1 MKLYYAPGACS
12 LAPHI
17 VAREAGLALDI
28 ERVDL
33 KNRTTESG
41 QSFAAINPKGYVP
54 ALGLANG
61 EVLTEVSAL
70 VQYLAEQAP
79 AAGLMPQAG
88 SPERYRAL
96 EWIGFVSTE
105 IHKGF
110 GALWNPASP
119 DEVKQAARDRLFQRF
134 ALVDKH
140 LAGKSYLMGDTFTAA
155 DAYLF
160 AVTNWTNFHGMSLEA
175 YANLTAFMAR
185 MAARPKVQEA
195 LRAEGLLKQA
205 A

>member
-54 ALGLANG
+54 ALGLPNG

-70 VQYLAEQAP
+70 VQYLAARSATARSNGSASSRPRSTRASAP
-79 AAGLMPQAG
+79 CGTRP
-88 SPERYRAL
+88 AL
-96 EWIGFVSTE
+96 
-105 IHKGF
+105 K
-110 GALWNPASP
+110 
-119 DEVKQAARDRLFQRF
+119 K
-134 ALVDKH
+134 
-140 LAGKSYLMGDTFTAA
+140 
-155 DAYLF
+155 
-160 AVTNWTNFHGMSLEA
+160 
-175 YANLTAFMAR
+175 
-185 MAARPKVQEA
+185 
-195 LRAEGLLKQA
+195 
-205 A
+205 

>member
-1 MKLYYAPGACS
+1 MQLYYAPGACS

-79 AAGLMPQAG
+79 EAGLMPQAG

-96 EWIGFVSTE
+96 EWIGFISTE

-110 GALWNPASP
+110 GPLWNPATP

-140 LAGKSYLMGDTFTAA
+140 LSAKSYLMGEAFTAA

-160 AVTNWTNFHGMSLEA
+160 AVTNWTNFHGMSLEV
-175 YANLTAFMAR
+175 YPNLTAFMAR
-185 MAARPKVQEA
+185 VAARPKVQEA

>member
-1 MKLYYAPGACS
+1 MKLYYSSGACS

-54 ALGLANG
+54 ALGLPNG

-70 VQYLAEQAP
+70 VQYLAEQKP
-79 AAGLMPQAG
+79 ESRLMPQVG

-96 EWIGFVSTE
+96 EWLGFISTE

-110 GALWNPASP
+110 GPLWNPSTTP
-119 DEVKQAARDRLFQRF
+119 EARDAAIANLSKKFDFLEKQ
-134 ALVDKH
+134 LGD
-140 LAGKSYLMGDTFTAA
+140 GSYLTGQAFTIA
-155 DAYLF
+155 DAYVF
-160 AVTNWTNFHGMSLEA
+160 AVLSWTGHHKVPFDRWPKLQEYMGRVA
-175 YANLTAFMAR
+175 Q
-185 MAARPKVQEA
+185 RPAVQAA
-195 LRAEGLLKQA
+195 LREEGLLQ
-205 A
+205 